1 MLVGTCET
9 WRKTGSIQ
17 SSGISSDSAR
27 RRSSGSWAS
36 DRQGVCGFLPG
47 EQDEWPTERDSGNQ
61 AGKEWAKVIKNEKQ
75 YRITKAQVRRFQD
88 AVAELAGQDRPS
100 NISARLWEAQRQAA
114 LSQMEELREQVAAY
128 ERLNAGQS
136 KEVLL
141 EGVEDLPKALIRARI
156 AAGMTQE
163 GLARRLGVKPQQV
176 QRYEATE
183 YESASFARILKV
195 VQALGLSMPRA
206 VRLVR
211 NG

>member
-1 MLVGTCET
+1 M
-9 WRKTGSIQ
+9 
-17 SSGISSDSAR
+17 
-27 RRSSGSWAS
+27 
-36 DRQGVCGFLPG
+36 
-47 EQDEWPTERDSGNQ
+47 
-61 AGKEWAKVIKNEKQ
+61 IKNEKQ

-88 AVAELAGQDRPS
+88 ALAELAGQERPS
-100 NISARLWEAQRQAA
+100 NITPRLWEAQRQAA
-114 LSQMEELREQVAAY
+114 QSQMEELQEQIEAY
-128 ERLNAGQS
+128 ELLYLGQS
-136 KEVLL
+136 KVVVL
-141 EGVEDLPKALIRARI
+141 EAVEDLPKALIRARI

-195 VQALGLSMPRA
+195 VQALGLRMPKA

>member
-1 MLVGTCET
+1 
-9 WRKTGSIQ
+9 
-17 SSGISSDSAR
+17 
-27 RRSSGSWAS
+27 
-36 DRQGVCGFLPG
+36 
-47 EQDEWPTERDSGNQ
+47 
-61 AGKEWAKVIKNEKQ
+61 VIKNEKQ

-88 AVAELAGQDRPS
+88 ALAELAGQQRPS
-100 NISARLWEAQRQAA
+100 NIAPRLWEAQREAA
-114 LSQMEELREQVAAY
+114 QSQMEDLREQVEVY
-128 ERLNAGQS
+128 ERLHVGQN
-136 KEVLL
+136 KTVVL

-195 VQALGLSMPRA
+195 VQALGLRMPKA
-206 VRLVR
+206 ARLVR

>member
-1 MLVGTCET
+1 M
-9 WRKTGSIQ
+9 
-17 SSGISSDSAR
+17 
-27 RRSSGSWAS
+27 
-36 DRQGVCGFLPG
+36 
-47 EQDEWPTERDSGNQ
+47 
-61 AGKEWAKVIKNEKQ
+61 IKNEKQ

-88 AVAELAGQDRPS
+88 AIAELAGRERPS
-100 NISARLWEAQRQAA
+100 NISARLWKAQREAA
-114 LSQMEELREQVAAY
+114 WSQFEELRQQVETY
-128 ERLNAGQS
+128 ERLNAGRS

-195 VQALGLSMPRA
+195 VQALGLKMPRA

-211 NG
+211 SG